1 MGAVRKL
8 SSFDLPHYRISDW
21 EQWEG
26 KWELVR
32 GIPFA
37 MAPAPS
43 RKHQLLNFLIGN
55 AFLSA
60 TKTCG
65 KCRPELEIN
74 YRVSEDTV
82 LEPDLVIV
90 CGDLGGGNYLET
102 TPSLVMEVLSPT
114 TAQNDLNV
122 KSRIYAEQGIRYY
135 LIVHPDE
142 EWIRIQE
149 LGVDDWVEL
158 DQFRDG
164 SFTFD
169 FDGCKVEVDFSGV
182 WK

>member
-1 MGAVRKL
+1 M
-8 SSFDLPHYRISDW
+8 STYDLPHYFISDW

-26 KWELVR
+26 KWELVS

-55 AFLSA
+55 AFLTAS
-60 TKTCG
+60 KTCG

-74 YRVSEDTV
+74 YRISEDTV
-82 LEPDLVIV
+82 LEPDMVIV
-90 CGDLGGGNYLET
+90 CGDLDGGNYLET
-102 TPSLVMEVLSPT
+102 TPELVMEVLSPS

-122 KSRIYAEQGIRYY
+122 KSRIYAEQGIPYY

-142 EWIRIQE
+142 EWIRIQALAE
-149 LGVDDWVEL
+149 GEWVEL
-158 DQFRDG
+158 EQFKDG

-169 FDGCKVEVDFSGV
+169 LAGCKVEVEFTGI